1 MVPLT
6 VVIPRVG
13 SLALAFLGRT
23 KKVQDPRFAVSAGR
37 NSFPKTDLRSGF
49 GHTQYAVTS
58 KLVDD
63 GRRRITHMLGL
74 TTRLSDAGLRV
85 RYRTLRIIG

>member
-37 NSFPKTDLRSGF
+37 NSFATKRIF
-49 GHTQYAVTS
+49 EAV
-58 KLVDD
+58 LV
-63 GRRRITHMLGL
+63 IPNTP
-74 TTRLSDAGLRV
+74 
-85 RYRTLRIIG
+85 